1 MSRFVKFTAFG
12 GPEVLELVDVE
23 PPRPGYGQVRVQVLV
38 AGLNPVDYKI
48 FGGSPRNHSV
58 TLPSGNGN
66 DFCGRVD
73 LVGDGVTDFVP
84 GDVVMGGARF
94 FAQAD
99 FLIAEA
105 SAITRV
111 PTGLTLEQAGA
122 LDISGRAA
130 IASVESLE
138 LDERD
143 TVLLSAAAGG
153 VGVIAAQLAI
163 RAGATVIGTAS
174 PANAAFL
181 ESIGVIHVEYG
192 DGLADRVRDA
202 APAPLTAVLDYH
214 GPECIDVGLELGVPG
229 RRINT
234 IAARGHRDD
243 AGIRGVGGQ
252 DVSVSQLAR
261 LAELVGNGEVTLPI
275 DSIFPIER
283 VAEAYGHLMKGHVR
297 GKVIVVTN

>member
-1 MSRFVKFTAFG
+1 MSRFVKFTTFG
-12 GPEVLELVDVE
+12 GPEVLQLVDVE
-23 PPRPGYGQVRVQVLV
+23 PPSPGPGQVRVQVLV

-48 FGGSPRNHSV
+48 FGGSPRNHGV
-58 TLPSGNGN
+58 QLPSGNGN
-66 DFCGRVD
+66 DFCGRID
-73 LVGDGVTDFVP
+73 IVGTGVTDFVP
-84 GDVVMGGARF
+84 GDLVMGGARF

-99 FLIAEA
+99 FLVTDA

-111 PTGLTLEQAGA
+111 PAGLTNEQAGA

-130 IASVESLE
+130 IASVATME

-153 VGVIAAQLAI
+153 VGVIAAQLAL
-163 RAGATVIGTAS
+163 RAGATVVGTAS
-174 PANAAFL
+174 AANAAFL
-181 ESIGVIHVEYG
+181 ESIGVIPVEYG
-192 DGLADRVRDA
+192 DGLIDRVVDA

-252 DVSVSQLAR
+252 DITVAQLAH
-261 LAELVGNGEVTLPI
+261 LAELVAGGEIVMPI

-283 VAEAYGHLMKGHVR
+283 VAEAYGYLMKKHVR